1 MQKVRI
7 GKLYGIGKLS
17 AEGKGRKADRKV
29 EWSIPKVHTVAVYE

>member
-7 GKLYGIGKLS
+7 GKLIGKLS